1 MPIHLLLLFLHLL
14 IPTSYTATTNQT
26 WVVTSDNAVWGIG
39 GREGNISP
47 NWSPSQWGD
56 VIFFNK
62 SVVRGEGRNVV
73 VLNREGVFAPKRT
86 ALWGRVGHT
95 ADAVGGGRI
104 LVLFGKSGNG
114 TYDQLDYV
122 DPQTAVLFQTT
133 EKRLQYIQTTGD
145 IPPARSLHVSA
156 YDAIN
161 DRVFVYG
168 GELQQNASGNARQD
182 WQTAHTVHVLSCQT
196 WTWSKVVPP
205 LGLRTQMSTPVVGA
219 TAVLM
224 NGSFIVCFGKPTPN
238 PCLEFQTGNL
248 TWAVP
253 MSNGSIP
260 SPRIGASLT
269 QLGTSNLAYLFGGYD
284 AANQKYLDDLW
295 RLEMYE
301 GQLQWVPQPHPDNQ
315 PGPTPRAFHAA
326 VDLMGRLGIYGGQS
340 STPLDQTLFLF
351 SQGVWNEGTVQRVAA
366 GRPQGPTLP
375 TPDTEQ
381 PSVPRTQS
389 RLPMIVGLTA
399 GGLLTFIGAAVV
411 VRRRTRASGGQRG
424 LFLRAVSNRIR
435 NAGQSGNAGGDVSG
449 DGSVT
454 TREED
459 GSANA
464 NIKNSNLTSTNKNAS
479 VLENGEVKSGPPPL
493 APIPS
498 GHPFSPNIPPNFPPT
513 VASNVVPSIPS
524 PAHVPSLLS
533 LIPLHILPSTPTSHT
548 RSPSTR
554 SPSTRPSST
563 RSSSPHSPS
572 PRSSRTSM
580 YSMHTLGAY
589 DDAFEAWARRQS
601 GVESHDNV
609 DHDSV
614 DRHHVDRIH
623 DDDDHEDHHVD
634 IPTFT
639 DHPDTD
645 PIVMTR
651 GSPSRLSF
659 ETGGTGGTLGAY
671 DDAFEAWAF
680 GD

>member
-1 MPIHLLLLFLHLL
+1 MPILFLLLLFL
-14 IPTSYTATTNQT
+14 IPTAHTATTNQT

-39 GREGNISP
+39 GREGNPIQ

-62 SVVRGEGRNVV
+62 SVVSGEGRNVV
-73 VLNREGVFAPKRT
+73 VLNREGVFGPKRT

-104 LVLFGKSGNG
+104 LILFGKTGNG

-156 YDAIN
+156 YDATN

-168 GELQQNASGNARQD
+168 GELQQNASGNATQD

-196 WTWSKVVPP
+196 WTWSKVVPS
-205 LGLRTQMSTPVVGA
+205 LGLRTQMSTRVVGA

-224 NGSFIVCFGKPTPN
+224 NGSFIVCFGKPTLN
-238 PCLEFQTGNL
+238 PCLEFRTGNL
-248 TWAVP
+248 TWGVP
-253 MSNGSIP
+253 MSNGTVP

-269 QLGTSNLAYLFGGYD
+269 QLGTSDVAYLFGGYD
-284 AANQKYLDDLW
+284 ADQQRYLGDLW
-295 RLEMYE
+295 RLETYD
-301 GQLQWVPQPHPDNQ
+301 GRLQWVSQPHPDNQ
-315 PGPTPRAFHAA
+315 PAPTPRAFHAA

-340 STPLDQTLFLF
+340 STSLDQTLFLF

-366 GRPQGPTLP
+366 GRPPGPSLP
-375 TPDTEQ
+375 TPDTEEGG
-381 PSVPRTQS
+381 VPEARS

-435 NAGQSGNAGGDVSG
+435 NAGKSGDGSGDVSG
-449 DGSVT
+449 DVKG
-454 TREED
+454 D
-459 GSANA
+459 GSASTRGEDGNA
-464 NIKNSNLTSTNKNAS
+464 NTNKIASTNLTNKNAS
-479 VLENGEVKSGPPPL
+479 VHTSGKVKSGPPPL

-498 GHPFSPNIPPNFPPT
+498 RHSFPPNVPLNVPPRVPPSVASNIPPNIP
-513 VASNVVPSIPS
+513 SSIPPRIPP
-524 PAHVPSLLS
+524 PAHIPSLFS
-533 LIPLHILPSTPTSHT
+533 LIPLHTLPSTPSSHT
-548 RSPSTR
+548 RS
-554 SPSTRPSST
+554 SS
-563 RSSSPHSPS
+563 
-572 PRSSRTSM
+572 TSM

-589 DDAFEAWARRQS
+589 DDAFEAWAHRQS
-601 GVESHDNV
+601 STESQDHIDRDNVNDQRDNQCDNV
-609 DHDSV
+609 DDQ
-614 DRHHVDRIH
+614 
-623 DDDDHEDHHVD
+623 HENHHVD
-634 IPTFT
+634 IPILP
-639 DHPDTD
+639 DHHSEPDHT
-645 PIVMTR
+645 PLSSSTMN
-651 GSPSRLSF
+651 SSLSRLSI
-659 ETGGTGGTLGAY
+659 ETGGTGGTGGTLGAY